1 MSTPTPGQ
9 DRKFGALLHTKRL
22 PVINAVVLSPL
33 VLAFLYLALTQPFS
47 AASAGV
53 LAVSVLLGALIV
65 WTLSYRAWIHDLGVR
80 TSSAFGKRE
89 LLYKDLRTF
98 SYSRIS
104 YNGQV
109 TDTLTFIPQS
119 GKPVR
124 VAVQPRGQDADLA
137 RIVNVLAERAAA
149 RMEQELTRQKRV
161 RWLTHAPR
169 ALPAQPGVLLTRDAF
184 VVDSGKSPTTIPFG
198 EIEVRI
204 DGGNFMAKDRATGKV
219 RLQAPC
225 AAPNFYAGLALY
237 QKLVTQAPAD
247 APALSPTA

>member
-137 RIVNVLAERAAA
+137 RIVNVLAERAAVA
-149 RMEQELTRQKRV
+149 SSKLVEVETSWRAASDRRSDRTMAGSSSTTRILSRG
-161 RWLTHAPR
+161 R
-169 ALPAQPGVLLTRDAF
+169 
-184 VVDSGKSPTTIPFG
+184 
-198 EIEVRI
+198 
-204 DGGNFMAKDRATGKV
+204 DRAGS
-219 RLQAPC
+219 
-225 AAPNFYAGLALY
+225 
-237 QKLVTQAPAD
+237 
-247 APALSPTA
+247 LSSTRASVEASA